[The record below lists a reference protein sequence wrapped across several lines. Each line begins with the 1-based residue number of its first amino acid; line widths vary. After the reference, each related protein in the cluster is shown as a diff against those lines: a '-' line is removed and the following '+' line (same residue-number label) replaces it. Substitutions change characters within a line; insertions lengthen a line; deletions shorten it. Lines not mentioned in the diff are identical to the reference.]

1 MDYRVGF
8 CQYKPELFAIDRNLE
23 KLERMLTGVEADLI
37 VLPELAATGY
47 VINTR
52 EELEMVAEDVKSS
65 KTLEMFRELARKKET
80 SYVVGFAEKDGERIY
95 NSAFM
100 INPNGEFYIYR
111 KIHLFKWETKIF
123 TPGESGFFVKPAKDD
138 VRVGMMVCFD
148 WIFPESARTL
158 NIQGAEI
165 ICHPANL
172 VLPWC
177 QQAMITRS
185 IENRI
190 FTVTANRTGKE
201 KNGDVEMAF
210 TGQSQ
215 ITNTTGEVLKRL
227 NETEETVWVETID
240 PEKARDKW
248 VTEYNHILKDRRK
261 ELYSDA

>member
-8 CQYKPELFAIDRNLE
+8 CQYKPELFEVDKNLE
-23 KLERMLTGVEADLI
+23 RLEKMLSGVEADLI

-52 EELEMVAEDVKSS
+52 EELERVAEDVKSGR
-65 KTLEMFRELARKKET
+65 TVEMFRVLAEKNDT
-80 SYVVGFAEKDGERIY
+80 SYIVGFAEREDDRIY

-100 INPNGEFYIYR
+100 VNPNGELYIYR
-111 KIHLFKWETKIF
+111 KTHLFNREKNIF
-123 TPGESGFFVKPAKDD
+123 NPGESGFFVKPAKGG

-190 FTVTANRTGKE
+190 FTVTANRTGTE
-201 KNGDVEMAF
+201 KNGEIEMGF

-215 ITNTTGEVLKRL
+215 ITDPSGKVIKRL
-227 NETEETVWVETID
+227 DETEETVWVETID
-240 PEKARDKW
+240 PEKAKDKW
-248 VTEYNHILKDRRK
+248 VTEYNHLLKDRRK
-261 ELYSDA
+261 ELYSE